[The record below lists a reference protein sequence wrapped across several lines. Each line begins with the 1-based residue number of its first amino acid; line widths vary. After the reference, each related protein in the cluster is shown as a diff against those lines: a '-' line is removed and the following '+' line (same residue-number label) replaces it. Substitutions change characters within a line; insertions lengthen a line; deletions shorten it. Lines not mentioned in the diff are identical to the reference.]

1 MKKEN
6 LARAILADRNQTG
19 LKYEPAHCFVCD
31 RSYAP
36 KPPSGDDST
45 RFCSDICRKA
55 YDNGY
60 PAYEPPINVFLV
72 PIRDWKVIAGPPGI
86 QIGASYYGPL
96 LDRKRPKRGNKP
108 AADEL
113 IRPRRPCQCCG
124 APLPVWRKGRRVPVT
139 RKFCDMCR

>member
-1 MKKEN
+1 MN
-6 LARAILADRNQTG
+6 RRTASFG
-19 LKYEPAHCFVCD
+19 

-45 RFCSDICRKA
+45 VLLRYLPQGSITATRLEA
-55 YDNGY
+55 
-60 PAYEPPINVFLV
+60 PINVLGSC
-72 PIRDWKVIAGPPGI
+72 PGLKVIAGPPGI
-86 QIGASYYGPL
+86 EIGASYYGPL